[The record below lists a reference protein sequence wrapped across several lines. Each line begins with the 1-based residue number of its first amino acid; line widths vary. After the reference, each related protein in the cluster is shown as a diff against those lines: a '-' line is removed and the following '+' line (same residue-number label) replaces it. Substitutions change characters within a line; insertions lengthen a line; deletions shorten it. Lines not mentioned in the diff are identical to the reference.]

1 MVDLVTIG
9 LVIAGLVLLFAGAAL
24 SVYGVA
30 LIGIVFGGGSGY
42 LLAPTVGSAVGI
54 GEPGSIVIAV
64 LVGALIGAI
73 LAYSILSLAIGFVS
87 LFAGAYLGLVVL
99 VPDIIDGAWYVEWG
113 VAVMVGIGLALLSL
127 VFTRTVLVFV
137 TSAFGA
143 AVASRSITFS
153 EIRAAQEGTTLDPL
167 LFDATGLVFLGLFV
181 LGVLTQFGLFRFGYV
196 ARLAKALPGA
206 TVLRNKTKGD
216 DKPEGT

>member
-30 LIGIVFGGGSGY
+30 LIGMVFGGGSGY
-42 LLAPTVGSAVGI
+42 LLAPTVGDAIGI
-54 GEPGSIVIAV
+54 GTPGSIVLAV
-64 LVGALIGAI
+64 LIGALAGAI

-87 LFAGAYLGLVVL
+87 LFAGTYLGLVVL
-99 VPDIIDGAWYVEWG
+99 VPDVIEGAWYVEWG
-113 VAVMVGIGLALLSL
+113 AAVAVGIGLGLLSL
-127 VFTRTVLVFV
+127 ILTRTVLVFV

-143 AVASRSITFS
+143 AIGSRSITFT
-153 EIRAAQEGTTLDPL
+153 EIRAAQEGTTIEPL
-167 LFDATGLVFLGLFV
+167 LFDPTSIVFLGLFV

-196 ARLAKALPGA
+196 TRLATALPGA
-206 TVLRNKTKGD
+206 TVLRNKTTGED
-216 DKPEGT
+216 QPDA